1 MTNDKAIRK
10 EITNEGIR
18 LSHPS
23 GVIQILTPKRLNFL
37 IEQFEKAK
45 VQTEKQLTDIKK
57 DLQNVEAAVSQ
68 SP

>member
-1 MTNDKAIRK
+1 MTDKNEIKK

-18 LSHPS
+18 LIHPS
-23 GVIQILTPKRLNFL
+23 GVIQILTPKRLNDL

-45 VQTEKQLTDIKK
+45 ADAEKNIADIKK
-57 DLQNVEAAVSQ
+57 DLVDVSQ